1 MYSTYEIAAG
11 TIALLAAAAELIYLT
26 VSWATCRRS
35 STNDD
40 RMTLL
45 NTYPGELGNAK
56 GSKRILPLVAGLAA
70 ALLGMAA
77 TALIFGGDIPV
88 PSVPDSAD
96 RISVYPLFVMLFA
109 AASSLGLGLA
119 TVLPLSNVKGS
130 LICWM
135 VGILFTAGWGILS
148 IGVTTGDLSLVGM
161 NLIPRYVACG
171 LSVLLLASLLNPK
184 VKNWSRMERTE
195 VDGAT
200 YFLRPKVNW
209 MSVNIWS
216 AHLVAG
222 LNLLLITIAIF
233 VGNPQ

>member
-171 LSVLLLASLLNPK
+171 LSVL
-184 VKNWSRMERTE
+184 RTE

-222 LNLLLITIAIF
+222 LNLLLIAIAIF